1 MKYRT
6 QKLGALALAG
16 AAMFSFGWA
25 AHNQPHVQAL
35 NNAKTPSV
43 ECDTFESPSELSC
56 RLGNGTEVGHAT
68 LPAVMHHPGHL
79 VVTGLKCPT
88 EDSCLVTWGEQP
100 DGSYGYSVEEVTP

>member
-1 MKYRT
+1 MKNYRT

-25 AHNQPHVQAL
+25 AHNQPEVHGLAP
-35 NNAKTPSV
+35 APHV
-43 ECDTFESPSELSC
+43 ECGTFELDTELSC

-79 VVTGLKCPT
+79 VITGLNCPT